1 MFKNNQK
8 QQQNMSAG
16 PNEINRVVEGTKF
29 KGELD
34 CASNIRVDG
43 IVEGALKTTGKLV
56 VGASGVVEG
65 DVTCDS
71 ADVEGQILGTLN
83 VKNRLFLKSTAD
95 IKGDIVFDKLVVEDG
110 AKFRGQVS
118 MQSEKSVSKVAQEQ
132 S

>member
-1 MFKNNQK
+1 MFKNNNK
-8 QQQNMSAG
+8 QNQNMSTG
-16 PNEINRVVEGTKF
+16 PNEINRIVEGTKF
-29 KGELD
+29 KGELE
-34 CASNIRVDG
+34 CASSIRVDG
-43 IVEGALKTTGKLV
+43 SLEGSLNTVGKLV
-56 VGASGVVEG
+56 VGASGIVEG
-65 DVTCDS
+65 DVYCDS

-132 S
+132 P